1 MSVDP
6 PVTDKGEAVERNNLS
21 RNIEPTAP
29 AVHYE
34 LTNHLGNVLSVITPD
49 ASDATQPAI
58 ESLTDYY
65 PFGME
70 EPGRSYGAEGYRL
83 EI

>member
-1 MSVDP
+1 MSLTRAKP
-6 PVTDKGEAVERNNLS
+6 WKEITYFE
-21 RNIEPTAP
+21 TAP

-34 LTNHLGNVLSVITPD
+34 LTNHLGNVLAVITPD
-49 ASDATQPAI
+49 ANNATQPAI

-70 EPGRSYGAEGYRL
+70 EPGRSYSAEGYRYGL
-83 EI
+83 MGKKKKI